1 MSKILLIQPH
11 KMLQQAI
18 ALALFPNHDVHVSE
32 TVPASLEKSFE
43 AVIVDVTALRET
55 SKLSSDSLKIIAGWT
70 TPTIWIGDRE
80 SPQTPTRDTLV
91 VMQTPIAKE
100 TLYAS
105 LAECLGTSIPAKQ
118 NGISSVGDKA
128 RNEATDIDSGVS
140 SATRQDTEV
149 IDLVEVV
156 DDEPARNPTK
166 GFKKE

>member
-1 MSKILLIQPH
+1 MIQPH
-11 KMLQQAI
+11 RMLQQAI

-32 TVPASLEKSFE
+32 TVPASLEKSFD
-43 AVIVDVTALRET
+43 AVIVDVTALRQT
-55 SKLSSDSLKIIAGWT
+55 SKLSSDSLKTIEGWA

-80 SPQTPTRDTLV
+80 SPQRPTRDTLV

-128 RNEATDIDSGVS
+128 RNEATVINSNVS
-140 SATRQDTEV
+140 SAAGQDADV

-156 DDEPARNPTK
+156 DDEPAHNPTK